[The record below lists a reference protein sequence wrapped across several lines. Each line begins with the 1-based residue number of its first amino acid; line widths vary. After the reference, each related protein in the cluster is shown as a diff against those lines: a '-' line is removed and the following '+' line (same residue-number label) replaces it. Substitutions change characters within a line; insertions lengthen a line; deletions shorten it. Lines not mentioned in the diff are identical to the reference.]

1 MPPETATVDT
11 ALASQTP
18 ATPPSSETT
27 PPPSTPSYT
36 ERVEQVLREGGENAK
51 KYRLTGELPEY
62 KAPSSEVKPAASST
76 APEPESTV
84 TAPVNDKPPQKK
96 KEIDQDRN
104 WSEVR
109 RQLSEKDGQI
119 DLLKRQLA
127 EKGSSAPPA
136 KEEAKAPPAD
146 PRPKLPNIANFDDEK
161 KYQDAMDKWFDD
173 DTAWQ
178 QRQVERRFST
188 EKQTAT
194 TEKASTQWNER
205 LTAAKSKYK
214 DFEAVAFS
222 ESVPASGA
230 MIHLIQTLENG
241 PDVAYWLGKNLE
253 AASRIAE
260 LTDIPGLDAL
270 RKSNPVEAAMK
281 WGEALGLAR
290 AEFSRLDLSPKS
302 PKTPAAPPK
311 PLKEIIT
318 AAPRPSLEVE
328 AEGGAAPIQDPIARA
343 LADAKANPNDPS
355 AFARYKKLQN
365 EKDLAERK
373 GRR

>member
-1 MPPETATVDT
+1 MPPETATVET
-11 ALASQTP
+11 APPSP
-18 ATPPSSETT
+18 APAVVTPPSSEA
-27 PPPSTPSYT
+27 PPPSTPSYS
-36 ERVEQVLREGGENAK
+36 ERVEQVLREGGDAAK
-51 KYRLTGELPEY
+51 QYRLTGKVPD
-62 KAPSSEVKPAASST
+62 APTSEVKPAASST

-84 TAPVNDKPPQKK
+84 TAPVTSAPQKK

-119 DLLKRQLA
+119 DLLRRQLA
-127 EKGSSAPPA
+127 DKGSSASPA
-136 KEEAKAPPAD
+136 PKEETKPSD
-146 PRPKLPNIANFDDEK
+146 PRPKFPNIAEFDDEK
-161 KYQDAMDKWFDD
+161 KYQAKVDEWFDQ

-178 QRQVERRFST
+178 QRQIDRRFST
-188 EKQTAT
+188 EKQSAS
-194 TEKASTQWNER
+194 TEKANTAWNDR
-205 LTAAKSKYK
+205 LAAAKSKYS

-230 MIHLIQTLENG
+230 MIHLIQTMDTG
-241 PDVAYWLGKNLE
+241 ADVAYWLGKNLE
-253 AASRIAE
+253 TASRIAE

-290 AEFSRLDLSPKS
+290 AEFSRIDLKPKTL
-302 PKTPAAPPK
+302 KTPAAQPK

-318 AAPRPSLEVE
+318 AAPRPSAEVE
-328 AEGGAAPIQDPIARA
+328 AEGGAAPVQDPIKQA
-343 LADAKANPNDPS
+343 LADAKSNPNDPR
-355 AFARYKKLQN
+355 AFARYRELQN
-365 EKDLAERK
+365 AKDIAERK